1 MEMLLISSNLE
12 KKYREMISWKKF
24 CQRALNIFIILIS
37 VFQLDGIFL
46 SEVTFKLA
54 ALFSG
59 LPSILRFNFSIYF

>member
-24 CQRALNIFIILIS
+24 CQGALNIFIILIS